1 MSTTGTAVAKGRS
14 IMKRMLFSA
23 GFIAASAVYVVAVH
37 HFVREQ
43 PAPGADIAAAEPMP
57 ENEQTFVSTPSAT
70 VAAKPTTKPQ
80 TIVSQLPV
88 ARAPLPSADI
98 AEPFADPV
106 KPPLPRIRPTPP
118 RAPSSAVAAARLV
131 RKASG
136 FVDGTYVG
144 TQEDAYYGQVKVQI
158 TISAHQVVAV
168 KVLDY
173 PQDRRTSRSINSRAL
188 PILRQE
194 AVAAATTA
202 NIDVV
207 SGATLTSG
215 AYIQSLRS
223 ALRQAGGNG

>member
-1 MSTTGTAVAKGRS
+1 MKKAISSVAFILASGAYVVAANNFSNRQPAADVDVATAPMRNELSTSVTATEPARVPAPVRLPQPPVRQALEQPVLEALGTQGTAV
-14 IMKRMLFSA
+14 
-23 GFIAASAVYVVAVH
+23 
-37 HFVREQ
+37 
-43 PAPGADIAAAEPMP
+43 
-57 ENEQTFVSTPSAT
+57 
-70 VAAKPTTKPQ
+70 
-80 TIVSQLPV
+80 
-88 ARAPLPSADI
+88 
-98 AEPFADPV
+98 
-106 KPPLPRIRPTPP
+106 PPLPRPRPISP
-118 RAPSSAVAAARLV
+118 AATHTASISKQV
-131 RKASG
+131 SKAAG
-136 FVDGTYVG
+136 FADGVYAG